1 MSTSPPPAPPSPD
14 GLLDGVADVAEV
26 VSLEDADALIGDV
39 EPAAARR
46 LAVSVLSMLVC
57 VALTYALPSLEWARP
72 WTAEEDYVP
81 FWNLVGRELMDQ
93 GARAQEQEQ
102 AQRELEALARAVVED
117 PPAPTPR
124 VNTAPEETLDL
135 AQDQYPALTKTDGVQ
150 APPTVGLEGAT
161 ALEPFF
167 EQLSLLDLGRRS
179 TPLRVSHWGDSVL
192 GNDGITSA
200 IRDRLQAR
208 FGDAGHGFH
217 LLAQNNPSYRHK
229 GVGVTYKSPWRSCY
243 VINKCKADQ
252 RYGFGGLTVWSAGG
266 GETRFR
272 FGEEVGATLAGA
284 RAGEDRFEVWYATGP
299 KGGDLRVKMDREEL
313 GVISTRAPQ
322 PGEARAVFT
331 VPAGRHE
338 YGVRAIGGGV
348 ARAFGV
354 VLEHERPGIVW
365 DGIALIGAF
374 TSRFSPKYFDV
385 EHFHSQFRSRGTEL
399 AVLMFGGNDLN
410 GFSAERYEAT
420 MESMIGMVRSA
431 DPASACLVIS
441 IVDHGERKGARIV
454 SRPQVASMVALQ
466 RGVALKG
473 GCGYFNA
480 YEAMGGEGSMGRW
493 NRSSPRLGSGDLA
506 HLTHHGHQVLGE
518 LFTKALLAAYADF
531 RDERV
536 GAALPV
542 PPAVREETPAG
553 HREDPSS
560 ATRRDSDPGERV
572 PRTGR

>member
-1 MSTSPPPAPPSPD
+1 MRNSPPAPPSSD

-26 VSLEDADALIGDV
+26 VSLEDAEALIGDV

-46 LAVSVLSMLVC
+46 LAVSVLSMLAC
-57 VALTYALPSLEWARP
+57 IALTYALPSLEWARP
-72 WTAEEDYVP
+72 WTAGEDYVP
-81 FWNLVGRELMDQ
+81 FWNLVGRELMDH
-93 GARAQEQEQ
+93 GARAQEQEE
-102 AQRELEALARAVVED
+102 AQRELEALARGAVVE

-124 VNTAPEETLDL
+124 LDAAPAETPDR
-135 AQDQYPALTKTDGVQ
+135 AQNRYPALAKTDGVQ
-150 APPTVGLEGAT
+150 APPTVGLEGAA

-167 EQLSLLDLGRRS
+167 EQLTLLDLGRRS

-217 LLAQNNPSYRHK
+217 LLAQNNPSYRHR
-229 GVGVTYKSPWRSCY
+229 GVAVTYKSPWRSCY

-272 FGEEVGATLAGA
+272 FGVEDVDQTDGA
-284 RAGEDRFEVWYATGP
+284 RTGEDRFEVWYATGP

-322 PGEARAVFT
+322 PGEAKAVFT

-354 VLEHERPGIVW
+354 VLEHERAGIVW

-374 TSRFSPKYFDV
+374 TSRFSPKYFDA

-420 MESMIGMVRSA
+420 MGSMLGMVRSA
-431 DPASACLVIS
+431 DPTTACLVIS

-466 RGVALKG
+466 RRAALKA

-531 RDERV
+531 REERV
-536 GAALPV
+536 GAALPL
-542 PPAVREETPAG
+542 PPAVEDEAPVDP
-553 HREDPSS
+553 REDTPSTTS
-560 ATRRDSDPGERV
+560 RDGDPR
-572 PRTGR
+572 